1 MTLQT
6 EGIPGP
12 EVRADGETYLY
23 FGGTAYLGM
32 QTGPQFLDL
41 LAAHTRRLGA
51 HWGASR
57 MGNLTLGVYREAE
70 ARLAFWMQSPAC
82 LSLSSGFLAARLVA
96 EYLHTQG
103 HECHF
108 SPNCHAALL
117 LPGHSRQATWD
128 HLKEAV
134 GRSLARTPKKTPVV
148 LADTMGDGI
157 APGPA
162 WELLATLPREVILV
176 ADDSHGLGICGP
188 GGTGSYQPLNALG
201 FRELLLC
208 GSLGKAMGIT
218 AGVIAGPQPRID
230 ALKQTP
236 LFAGASPAP
245 PAGLATLA
253 EGLERGWYHEKFL
266 QVSSLAAAL
275 QGQLAPSLPLQW
287 RQGYPVLSFRS
298 PALARHLRENSIL
311 ITDFQYAAEGGT
323 SSPSRIVITA
333 AHKEPHLQQLK
344 KVLGAFRGRE

>member
-12 EVRADGETYLY
+12 EVRAGGETYLY

-32 QTGPQFLDL
+32 QTDPRFLDL
-41 LAAHTRRLGA
+41 LAAHTMRLGA

-57 MGNLTLGVYREAE
+57 MGNLTLGVYAAAE
-70 ARLAFWMQSPAC
+70 ARLARWMQSPAC
-82 LSLSSGFLAARLVA
+82 LTLSSGFLAARLVA
-96 EYLHTQG
+96 EYFHAQD
-103 HECHF
+103 HPCFF

-128 HLKEAV
+128 HLKEALS
-134 GRSLARTPKKTPVV
+134 RYLAAGPEIPPVIFT
-148 LADTMGDGI
+148 DTMGDESS
-157 APGPA
+157 PGPV
-162 WELLATLPREVILV
+162 WELLGTLPREIILV
-176 ADDSHGLGICGP
+176 ADDSHGLGTCGP
-188 GGTGSYQPLNALG
+188 GGTGSYKPLEALG

-218 AGVIAGPQPRID
+218 AGVIAGPQPRIE

-253 EGLERGWYHEKFL
+253 ESLERGWYHEKFL
-266 QVSSLAAAL
+266 RVSGLAAAL
-275 QGQLAPSLPLQW
+275 QGQLPPSLPVQW
-287 RQGYPVLSFRS
+287 QPGYPVFSFRF
-298 PALARHLRENSIL
+298 PALARHLRDNHIL
-311 ITDFQYAAEGGT
+311 ITDFQYAAEGAT

-333 AHKEPHLQQLK
+333 AHQEAHLQRLNTI
-344 KVLGAFRGRE
+344 LSTFREA